1 MDVSTG
7 IPALD
12 TALVWGGAISVLAGF
27 VAVLWRVVR
36 GASHLLGRTGQFLD
50 DWYGEEGRPGV
61 PERPGVMQR
70 LGDLETGLRRV
81 QHEVGQNGGGSLR
94 DAVDEVNR
102 RLARMCPD
110 PEPNRATPPEQS
122 ADPPTAP

>member
-70 LGDLETGLRRV
+70 LGDLETGLRHV

-110 PEPNRATPPEQS
+110 PDEPPD
-122 ADPPTAP
+122 DPQAAP

>member
-50 DWYGEEGRPGV
+50 DWYGEEERPGV
-61 PERPGVMQR
+61 SERPGVMQR

-110 PEPNRATPPEQS
+110 PDEPS